1 MLGSYK
7 TVKMWRSRGRGTT
20 GLLDSQPYLG
30 FNWKELLPLLSHA
43 LPPHTQQ
50 AGDQMVECAGN
61 AHICR
66 AYSSS
71 ALPPPSQHHTGAS
84 HWQSLSHIQS
94 STYKGVWEMWL
105 LVFSPVLWERRK
117 EVRMDAECKQHRT
130 QGLVALSPTRESPSF
145 SMVCWTTVSVV
156 SHVQLGPQCC
166 QAISG
171 HDRTLLTVLSNFPH

>member
-20 GLLDSQPYLG
+20 GLLDSQSYLG

-50 AGDQMVECAGN
+50 AGDRMVECAGN
-61 AHICR
+61 THICR
-66 AYSSS
+66 AGSSS
-71 ALPPPSQHHTGAS
+71 AFPPPSQHHTGAS

-117 EVRMDAECKQHRT
+117 EVRMDAACKQRRT
-130 QGLVALSPTRESPSF
+130 QGPGCLKC
-145 SMVCWTTVSVV
+145 MV

-166 QAISG
+166 QAISSN
-171 HDRTLLTVLSNFPH
+171 DYTLLTVLSNFLH